1 VFKRGF
7 KTACERI
14 ALDKRAQLGVQPTDP
29 IDPRALAAKLGIRVL
44 TPHDVP
50 GVSATC
56 LRTLLDDDPDSWS
69 AVTLR
74 LGAHGDLIIVNCSHS
89 VARQASDVVHELAH
103 VLLAHN
109 PTRIDVAADQQLLLR
124 THDPQQEDEAA
135 WLAGCL
141 LLPRPALLLIARDA
155 GVRADAARRYGVSV
169 EMLTYRLRVTG
180 VEVQARRGTRWG
192 SRRAG

>member
-1 VFKRGF
+1 
-7 KTACERI
+7 
-14 ALDKRAQLGVQPTDP
+14 
-29 IDPRALAAKLGIRVL
+29 
-44 TPHDVP
+44 
-50 GVSATC
+50 
-56 LRTLLDDDPDSWS
+56 
-69 AVTLR
+69 
-74 LGAHGDLIIVNCSHS
+74 
-89 VARQASDVVHELAH
+89 VHELAH

-155 GVRADAARRYGVSV
+155 GVRAHAARRYGVSV

-192 SRRAG
+192 SRRAGYTTRSSPRHPQGSTRRRRSRSTPGRFRTCRASLRTRSRSATAQMLRRGSSSWMALSWPGSARDIANGAISARP